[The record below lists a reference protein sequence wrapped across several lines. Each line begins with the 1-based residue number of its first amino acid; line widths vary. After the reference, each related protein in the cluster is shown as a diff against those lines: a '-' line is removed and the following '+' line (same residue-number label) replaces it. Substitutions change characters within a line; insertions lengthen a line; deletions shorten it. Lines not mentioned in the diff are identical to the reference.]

1 MLSNIIFKN
10 NLKMDKIE
18 EITEAVKEFFERE
31 TKELSKEE
39 YQEVLRELISDFA
52 IMLDA
57 SKRED

>member
-1 MLSNIIFKN
+1 MLSNITFKN

-39 YQEVLRELISDFA
+39 YQEVLRELISNLE
-52 IMLDA
+52 IMLDT
-57 SKRED
+57 SEMD